1 MANGLKKYANKR
13 LPGTFSIQ
21 ITSMVDMFVIILVF
35 LLKSYSTS
43 PININPSEDLR
54 LPMSTAQ
61 MNPDE
66 ILKLTVSQAGVF
78 VEDDRVFEFK
88 DGLIAQ
94 EEVDQED
101 PMFLRSLFEELDKK
115 AKHTKSIAEI
125 NESIQFD
132 GRIMVAADQN
142 IPYDTLRKVL
152 YTSMLAGYAD
162 VKLAVASVEF

>member
-1 MANGLKKYANKR
+1 MARGLKKYADR
-13 LPGTFSIQ
+13 RITGTFSIQ

-61 MNPDE
+61 LNPE
-66 ILKLTVSQAGVF
+66 ELLKLTVSQAGVF
-78 VEDDRVFEFK
+78 LEDERIFEFK
-88 DGLIAQ
+88 DGVIAQ
-94 EEVDQED
+94 EDVDIED
-101 PMFLRSLFEELDKK
+101 PMFIRSLFEQLDEK
-115 AKHTKSIAEI
+115 AQKTKSISEL

-142 IPYDTLRKVL
+142 IPYDVLRKVL

-162 VKLAVASVEF
+162 VKLAVASREF